1 MVQVGVREL
10 KNKLSEYLSRAK
22 AGENIII
29 TEHKKPVAQI
39 VALEQSIPEKMA
51 KLIRE
56 GSATWSGSKP
66 GSVEPVESADKSL
79 KTVGEIV
86 REDRR

>member
-10 KNKLSEYLSRAK
+10 KNRLSEYLTRVK
-22 AGENIII
+22 AGETIII

-39 VALEQSIPEKMA
+39 VSLEESIPEKMA
-51 KLIRE
+51 ELIRE
-56 GSATWSGSKP
+56 GSATWSGNKP
-66 GSVEPVESADKSL
+66 GSAEPVQPADKRN
-79 KTVGEIV
+79 KTIGEIV